1 MPYPVSDNCIR
12 VLKLLYKDEEYK
24 PLKSKKEVQELL
36 FALGFLYLAGQLA
49 ADKKDDEAT
58 ITLEMINKCGEELK
72 THLDDLDLD
81 YLNYKMSK

>member
-49 ADKKDDEAT
+49 ANKKMMKP
-58 ITLEMINKCGEELK
+58 LL
-72 THLDDLDLD
+72 H
-81 YLNYKMSK
+81 

>member
-1 MPYPVSDNCIR
+1 MPYSVSDNCIR

-36 FALGFLYLAGQLA
+36 FALGFLYSVGQLA

>member
-1 MPYPVSDNCIR
+1 MPYSVSDNCIR

-36 FALGFLYLAGQLA
+36 FVLGFLYSAGQLA